1 MLEQSGYKIRVVS
14 IYCNELLQQL
24 TKKEVEDILYKNSSK
39 IIAIEASSCAVL
51 GGLTKGGLVIN
62 IPTFGKSAKGKD
74 LQEYYG
80 FTPIKC
86 EDKILNWLNE
96 LKK

>member
-1 MLEQSGYKIRVVS
+1 MSC
-14 IYCNELLQQL
+14 CNNFQNNKLK
-24 TKKEVEDILYKNSSK
+24 TFLYKNSSK

-51 GGLTKGGLVIN
+51 GGLTKGGLIIN
-62 IPTFGKSAKGKD
+62 IPTFGKSAKGED

-80 FTPIKC
+80 FTPTKC
-86 EDKILNWLNE
+86 EEKISNWLNE